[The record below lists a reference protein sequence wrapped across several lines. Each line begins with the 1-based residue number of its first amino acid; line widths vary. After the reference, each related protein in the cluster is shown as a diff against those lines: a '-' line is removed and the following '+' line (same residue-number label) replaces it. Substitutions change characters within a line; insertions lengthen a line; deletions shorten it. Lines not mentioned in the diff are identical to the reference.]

1 MGVRVSGGD
10 LCRRQK
16 HRPRR
21 QPRQRHYEYIKQ
33 NQPTT
38 INVMRMNGTLE
49 SYLKQVNQDAE
60 ETLFQTVKQMAKS
73 EGVTEALKASDQ
85 LEWGAGVQWTPLPQ
99 GEAPTEA
106 TAETRR
112 MNNIRNRAEEI
123 VILSINKTL

>member
-21 QPRQRHYEYIKQ
+21 QPRQRHYEYLKQ
-33 NQPTT
+33 NQLTT

-49 SYLKQVNQDAE
+49 SYLRQVNDDAE
-60 ETLFQTVKQMAKS
+60 EMLFQTVKQMAMA
-73 EGVTEALKASDQ
+73 EGVNEALKASDQ
-85 LEWGAGVQWTPLPQ
+85 LEWV
-99 GEAPTEA
+99 
-106 TAETRR
+106 RR

-123 VILSINKTL
+123 VLDELIYP